1 MLQAEATILAQ
12 KPLIDIPD
20 LQEMIAAAHRVTF
33 INKDEAPVNEF
44 MGDGQ
49 NSSLVELERHW
60 KRGKNYYQSMAKVNI
75 NALAQ
80 AMQSYILL
88 PEELTKRKETTLA
101 IVKERLNWKKLLLRS
116 GNCKQK

>member
-1 MLQAEATILAQ
+1 
-12 KPLIDIPD
+12 
-20 LQEMIAAAHRVTF
+20 
-33 INKDEAPVNEF
+33 
-44 MGDGQ
+44 
-49 NSSLVELERHW
+49 
-60 KRGKNYYQSMAKVNI
+60 MAKVNI